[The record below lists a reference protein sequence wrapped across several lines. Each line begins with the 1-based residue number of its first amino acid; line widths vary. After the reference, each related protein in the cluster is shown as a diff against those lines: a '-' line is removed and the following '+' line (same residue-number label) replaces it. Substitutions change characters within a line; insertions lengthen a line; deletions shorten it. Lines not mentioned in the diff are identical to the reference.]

1 MMKRV
6 AKLNK
11 LKKYTIM
18 SRENRFVVIV
28 KNGRESKR
36 ALLRN
41 TGRLHDLIQH
51 GFTALCL
58 DRSQGKTDCEI
69 IGVLVDNEKAA
80 LIDPYTQARAFEVA
94 VNNKLIPWMNAWKI
108 ERREVT
114 VSDCRLDYKITNGT
128 HEGYMELKSAAY
140 CDGYHA
146 MYPDCPSERGL
157 RHINTLKQLNADGYR
172 SMIIFMAAHPYAK
185 AFKPNAQAHEQLA
198 FNLISAHE
206 KGLEVY
212 AVKVFLDIHGNIFLP
227 DPDLPITLYPP
238 SNFDRNT
245 PTIKFI

>member
-6 AKLNK
+6 AKLNE
-11 LKKYTIM
+11 LKKYSIVG
-18 SRENRFVVIV
+18 RENRFVVIV
-28 KNGRESKR
+28 KKGRERKR

-69 IGVLVDNEKAA
+69 IGVLVDKEKAA
-80 LIDPYTQARAFEVA
+80 LIDTYTQARTFEVA
-94 VNNKLIPWMNAWKI
+94 VNNKLLPWMNGWKL

-114 VSDCRLDYKITNGT
+114 VSDSRLDYKITNET

-140 CDGYHA
+140 CEGYHA

-157 RHINTLKQLNADGYR
+157 RHINTLDQLNTDGYR
-172 SMIIFMAAHPYAK
+172 SIIAFMAAHPYVK
-185 AFKPNAQAHEQLA
+185 AFKPNVQAHEQLA
-198 FNLISAHE
+198 FKLISAHR

-212 AVKVFLDIHGNIFLP
+212 AVKVFLDIHGNIFLS
-227 DPDLPITLYPP
+227 DPDLPVTLYAY
-238 SNFDRNT
+238 SNYR
-245 PTIKFI
+245 